1 MNRKMGP
8 RVLTAAVLVLG
19 VMLAAQA
26 PPRVEPSRYLAHVKW
41 LSSDDLGGR
50 GNGTAALERAA
61 AYVRNRFREAG
72 LEEIDQPFESEVS
85 IEPPAT
91 ATL

>member
-26 PPRVEPSRYLAHVKW
+26 PPRQARKHVE
-41 LSSDDLGGR
+41 D
-50 GNGTAALERAA
+50 AA
-61 AYVRNRFREAG
+61 AVGAHRH
-72 LEEIDQPFESEVS
+72 S
-85 IEPPAT
+85 
-91 ATL
+91 